1 MKPLIRLNGIKKTV
15 GSEQILKGI
24 DLEVYEG
31 EFVSI
36 IGASGSGKSSLL
48 YILGLLDK
56 PTEGDVFFE
65 DEKIDYSKDK
75 RLSYLRN
82 SKLGFVFQF
91 HYLVQELSLLDNVIL
106 PAIKKGVPIKEA
118 RERAM
123 VLLER
128 LGLKGKENRKP
139 YEISG
144 GEMQRTAIARALIN
158 QPKVLLADEPT
169 GNLDSTN
176 TQRVMDIFKE
186 INKSQTT
193 IVMVTHEIDLARQ
206 TKRIVELRDGSV
218 IKQEYLQPFSPG
230 PET

>member
-1 MKPLIRLNGIKKTV
+1 MKPLIKLSGIKKTV

-24 DLEVYEG
+24 DLEIYEG

-56 PTEGDVFFE
+56 PTEGEVFFE

-218 IKQEYLQPFSPG
+218 IREEYLQPFSPG

>member
-1 MKPLIRLNGIKKTV
+1 MKPLIKLSGIKKTV

-56 PTEGDVFFE
+56 PTEGEVFFE

-82 SKLGFVFQF
+82 SKIGFVFQF

-106 PAIKKGVPIKEA
+106 PAIKRGVPIKEA

-218 IKQEYLQPFSPG
+218 IKQEYLQQFSPG
-230 PET
+230 PAT

>member
-1 MKPLIRLNGIKKTV
+1 MKPLIRLSGIIKTV

-24 DLEVYEG
+24 DLEIYEG

-56 PTEGDVFFE
+56 PTEGEVFFE
-65 DEKIDYSKDK
+65 GEKIDYSNDK

-82 SKLGFVFQF
+82 SKIGFVFQF

-106 PAIKKGVPIKEA
+106 PAIKKGMPINEA

-206 TKRIVELRDGSV
+206 TKRIVELKDGSV
-218 IKQEYLQPFSPG
+218 IRQEYLQPFSPG

>member
-1 MKPLIRLNGIKKTV
+1 MKPLIRLSGIKKTV

-24 DLEVYEG
+24 DLEIYEG

-56 PTEGDVFFE
+56 PTEGEVFFE

-123 VLLER
+123 ALLER

-218 IKQEYLQPFSPG
+218 IRQEYLQQFSPG
-230 PET
+230 PGT

>member
-1 MKPLIRLNGIKKTV
+1 MKPLIRLSGIKKTV

-24 DLEVYEG
+24 DLEIYEG

-48 YILGLLDK
+48 YIMGLLDK
-56 PTEGDVFFE
+56 PTEGEVFFE
-65 DEKIDYSKDK
+65 GEKIDYSNDK

-82 SKLGFVFQF
+82 SKIGFVFQF

-106 PAIKKGVPIKEA
+106 PAIKKGMPINEA

-218 IKQEYLQPFSPG
+218 IRQEYLQPFSPG
-230 PET
+230 PGT

>member
-56 PTEGDVFFE
+56 PTEGEVFFE

-176 TQRVMDIFKE
+176 TQRVMDIFKRST
-186 INKSQTT
+186 K
-193 IVMVTHEIDLARQ
+193 VRQ
-206 TKRIVELRDGSV
+206 PL
-218 IKQEYLQPFSPG
+218 
-230 PET
+230 

>member
-1 MKPLIRLNGIKKTV
+1 MKPLIKLSEIKKTV

-24 DLEVYEG
+24 DLEIYEG

-36 IGASGSGKSSLL
+36 VGASGSGKSSLL

-56 PTEGDVFFE
+56 PTEGEVFFE
-65 DEKIDYSKDK
+65 GEKIDYSNDK

-123 VLLER
+123 ALLER

-218 IKQEYLQPFSPG
+218 IRQEYLQQFSPG
-230 PET
+230 PGT

>member
-1 MKPLIRLNGIKKTV
+1 MKPLIKLSGIKKTV

-56 PTEGDVFFE
+56 PTEGEVFFE
-65 DEKIDYSKDK
+65 GEKIDYSNDK

-176 TQRVMDIFKE
+176 TQRVMDIFKD
-186 INKSQTT
+186 INKNQTT

-218 IKQEYLQPFSPG
+218 IKQEYLQQFSPG

>member
-1 MKPLIRLNGIKKTV
+1 MKPLIKLSGIKKTV

-56 PTEGDVFFE
+56 PTEGEVFFE

-218 IKQEYLQPFSPG
+218 IKQEYLQQFSPG
-230 PET
+230 PGT

>member
-1 MKPLIRLNGIKKTV
+1 MKPLIRLSGIKKTV

-24 DLEVYEG
+24 DLEIYEG

-48 YILGLLDK
+48 YIMGLLDK
-56 PTEGDVFFE
+56 PTEGEVFFE
-65 DEKIDYSKDK
+65 GEKIDYSNDK

-106 PAIKKGVPIKEA
+106 PAIKKGMPIKEA

-218 IKQEYLQPFSPG
+218 IRQEYLQPFSPG
-230 PET
+230 PGT

>member
-1 MKPLIRLNGIKKTV
+1 MKPLIRLSGIKKTV

-24 DLEVYEG
+24 DLEIYEG
-31 EFVSI
+31 EFVAI

-48 YILGLLDK
+48 YIMGLLDK
-56 PTEGDVFFE
+56 PTEGEVFFE

-176 TQRVMDIFKE
+176 TQKVMDIFKE

-230 PET
+230 PGT

>member
-1 MKPLIRLNGIKKTV
+1 MKPLIRLTEIKKTV

-24 DLEVYEG
+24 DLEIYEG

-56 PTEGDVFFE
+56 PTEGEVFFE
-65 DEKIDYSKDK
+65 NEKIDYSNDK

-82 SKLGFVFQF
+82 SKIGFVFQF

-176 TQRVMDIFKE
+176 TQKVMDIFKE

-193 IVMVTHEIDLARQ
+193 IVMVTHEIDLAKQ
-206 TKRIVELRDGSV
+206 TKRIVELRDGTV
-218 IKQEYLQPFSPG
+218 IRQEYLQPFLPG

>member
-1 MKPLIRLNGIKKTV
+1 MKPLIRLSGIKKTV

-24 DLEVYEG
+24 DLEIYEG

-56 PTEGDVFFE
+56 PTEGEVFFE

-123 VLLER
+123 ALLER

-206 TKRIVELRDGSV
+206 TKRIVELKDGSV
-218 IKQEYLQPFSPG
+218 IREEYLQQFSPG
-230 PET
+230 PGT

>member
-1 MKPLIRLNGIKKTV
+1 MKPLIRLSGIKKTV

-56 PTEGDVFFE
+56 PTEGEVFFE
-65 DEKIDYSKDK
+65 GEKIDYSNDK

-144 GEMQRTAIARALIN
+144 GEMQRTAIARSLIN

-193 IVMVTHEIDLARQ
+193 IVMVTHEIDLAKQ

-218 IKQEYLQPFSPG
+218 IRQEYLQQFSPG

>member
-1 MKPLIRLNGIKKTV
+1 MKPLIRLSGIKKTV

-24 DLEVYEG
+24 DLEIYEG

-56 PTEGDVFFE
+56 PTEGEVFFE

-176 TQRVMDIFKE
+176 TQKVMDIFKE

-218 IKQEYLQPFSPG
+218 IREEYLQPFSPG

>member
-1 MKPLIRLNGIKKTV
+1 MKPLIRLSGIKKTV

-24 DLEVYEG
+24 DLEIYEG

-48 YILGLLDK
+48 YIMGLLDK
-56 PTEGDVFFE
+56 PTEGEVFFE
-65 DEKIDYSKDK
+65 GEKIDYSNDK

-82 SKLGFVFQF
+82 SKIGFVFQF

-176 TQRVMDIFKE
+176 TQKVMDIFKE

-218 IKQEYLQPFSPG
+218 IRQEYLQPFSPG

>member
-1 MKPLIRLNGIKKTV
+1 MKPLIKLSGIKKTV

-56 PTEGDVFFE
+56 PTEGEVFFE

-118 RERAM
+118 KERAM

-218 IKQEYLQPFSPG
+218 IRQEYLQQFSPG
-230 PET
+230 PGT

>member
-1 MKPLIRLNGIKKTV
+1 MKPLIRLSGIKKTV

-24 DLEVYEG
+24 DLEIYEG

-48 YILGLLDK
+48 YIMGLLDK
-56 PTEGDVFFE
+56 PTEGEVFFE
-65 DEKIDYSKDK
+65 GEKIDYSNDK

-169 GNLDSTN
+169 GNLDSIN
-176 TQRVMDIFKE
+176 TQKVMDIFKE

-218 IKQEYLQPFSPG
+218 IRQEYLQPFSPG
-230 PET
+230 PGT

>member
-91 HYLVQELSLLDNVIL
+91 HYLVQELSVLDNVIL

-123 VLLER
+123 ALLER

-176 TQRVMDIFKE
+176 TQRVMDIFKD

-193 IVMVTHEIDLARQ
+193 IVMVTHEIDLAKQ
-206 TKRIVELRDGSV
+206 TKRIVELRDGTV
-218 IKQEYLQPFSPG
+218 IRQEYLQPFLPG

>member
-1 MKPLIRLNGIKKTV
+1 MKPLIRLSGIKKTV

-56 PTEGDVFFE
+56 PTEGEVFFE

-82 SKLGFVFQF
+82 SKIGFVFQF

-106 PAIKKGVPIKEA
+106 PAIKRGVPIKEA

>member
-1 MKPLIRLNGIKKTV
+1 MKPLIRLSGIKKTV

-56 PTEGDVFFE
+56 PTEGEVFFE

-106 PAIKKGVPIKEA
+106 PAIKKGVPIKDA

-176 TQRVMDIFKE
+176 TQRVMDIFKD

-218 IKQEYLQPFSPG
+218 IKQEYLQQFSPG
-230 PET
+230 PGT

>member
-1 MKPLIRLNGIKKTV
+1 MKPLIRLSGIKKTV

-24 DLEVYEG
+24 DLEIYEG

-56 PTEGDVFFE
+56 PTEGEVFFE

-123 VLLER
+123 VLLEK

-218 IKQEYLQPFSPG
+218 IRQEYLQPFSPG

>member
-1 MKPLIRLNGIKKTV
+1 MKPLIKLIGIKKTV

-24 DLEVYEG
+24 DLEIYEG

-56 PTEGDVFFE
+56 PTEGEVFFE

-206 TKRIVELRDGSV
+206 TRRIVELRDGSV
-218 IKQEYLQPFSPG
+218 IRQEYLQQFSPG
-230 PET
+230 PGT

>member
-1 MKPLIRLNGIKKTV
+1 MKPLIRLSGIKKTV

-24 DLEVYEG
+24 DLEIYEG

-56 PTEGDVFFE
+56 PTEGEVFFE
-65 DEKIDYSKDK
+65 GEKIDYSKDK

-218 IKQEYLQPFSPG
+218 IRQEYLQPFSPG

>member
-1 MKPLIRLNGIKKTV
+1 MKPLIRLSGIKKTV

-24 DLEVYEG
+24 DLEIYEG

-56 PTEGDVFFE
+56 PTEGEVFFE
-65 DEKIDYSKDK
+65 GEKIDYSNDK

-82 SKLGFVFQF
+82 SKIGFVFQF

-176 TQRVMDIFKE
+176 TQKVMDIFKE

-218 IKQEYLQPFSPG
+218 IREEYLQPFSPD

>member
-1 MKPLIRLNGIKKTV
+1 MKPLIRLSGIKKIV

-24 DLEVYEG
+24 DLEIYEG

-56 PTEGDVFFE
+56 PTEGEVFFE

-123 VLLER
+123 VLLEK

-218 IKQEYLQPFSPG
+218 IRQEYLQPFSPG

>member
-1 MKPLIRLNGIKKTV
+1 MKPLIRLSGIKKTV

-24 DLEVYEG
+24 DLEIYEG

-56 PTEGDVFFE
+56 PTEGEVFFE

-82 SKLGFVFQF
+82 SKIGFVFQF

-169 GNLDSTN
+169 GNLDSIN
-176 TQRVMDIFKE
+176 TQRVMDIFKD

-230 PET
+230 PGT

>member
-1 MKPLIRLNGIKKTV
+1 MKPLIRLSGIKKTV

-24 DLEVYEG
+24 DLEIYEG

-56 PTEGDVFFE
+56 PTEGEVFFE
-65 DEKIDYSKDK
+65 DEKIDYSNDK

-82 SKLGFVFQF
+82 SKIGFVFQF

-106 PAIKKGVPIKEA
+106 PAIKKG
-118 RERAM
+118 
-123 VLLER
+123 
-128 LGLKGKENRKP
+128 KP

-144 GEMQRTAIARALIN
+144 GEMQRTAIARALMN

-176 TQRVMDIFKE
+176 TQKVMDVFKE

-206 TKRIVELRDGSV
+206 TRRIVELKDGSV
-218 IKQEYLQPFSPG
+218 IRQEYLPIDTQKF
-230 PET
+230 

>member
-1 MKPLIRLNGIKKTV
+1 MKPLIRLSGIKKTV

-24 DLEVYEG
+24 DLEIYEG

-48 YILGLLDK
+48 YIMGLLDK
-56 PTEGDVFFE
+56 PTEGEVFFE
-65 DEKIDYSKDK
+65 GEKIDYSNDK

-82 SKLGFVFQF
+82 SKIGFVFQF

-176 TQRVMDIFKE
+176 TQKVMDIFKE

-218 IKQEYLQPFSPG
+218 IREEYLQPFSPG
-230 PET
+230 PGT

>member
-1 MKPLIRLNGIKKTV
+1 MKPLIRLSGIKKTV

-56 PTEGDVFFE
+56 PTEGEVFFE
-65 DEKIDYSKDK
+65 GEKIDYSNDK

-144 GEMQRTAIARALIN
+144 GEMQRTAIARSLIN

-176 TQRVMDIFKE
+176 TQRVIDIFKE

-193 IVMVTHEIDLARQ
+193 IVMVTHEIDLAKQ

-218 IKQEYLQPFSPG
+218 IRQEYLQQFSPG

>member
-1 MKPLIRLNGIKKTV
+1 MKPLIKLIGIKKTV

-24 DLEVYEG
+24 DLEIYEG

-56 PTEGDVFFE
+56 PTEGEVLFE

-118 RERAM
+118 KERAM

-218 IKQEYLQPFSPG
+218 IKQEYLQQFSPG
-230 PET
+230 PGT

>member
-1 MKPLIRLNGIKKTV
+1 MKPLIRLSGIKKTV

-24 DLEVYEG
+24 DLEIYEG

-48 YILGLLDK
+48 YIMGLLDK
-56 PTEGDVFFE
+56 PTEGEVFFE
-65 DEKIDYSKDK
+65 GEKIEYSNGK

-82 SKLGFVFQF
+82 SKIGFVFQF

-176 TQRVMDIFKE
+176 TQKVMDIFKE

-193 IVMVTHEIDLARQ
+193 IVMVTHEIDLAKQ

-218 IKQEYLQPFSPG
+218 IRQEYLQQFSPG
-230 PET
+230 PGT

>member
-1 MKPLIRLNGIKKTV
+1 MKPLIRLSGIKKTV

-24 DLEVYEG
+24 NLEIYEG

-56 PTEGDVFFE
+56 PTEGEVFFE
-65 DEKIDYSKDK
+65 GEKIDYSNDK

-82 SKLGFVFQF
+82 SKIGFVFQF

-218 IKQEYLQPFSPG
+218 IREEYLQPFSPG
-230 PET
+230 PGT

>member
-1 MKPLIRLNGIKKTV
+1 
-15 GSEQILKGI
+15 
-24 DLEVYEG
+24 LEVYEG

-56 PTEGDVFFE
+56 PTEGEVFFE
-65 DEKIDYSKDK
+65 GEKIDYSKDK

-82 SKLGFVFQF
+82 SKIGFVFQF

-106 PAIKKGVPIKEA
+106 PAIKKGVPVKEA

-123 VLLER
+123 VLLEK

-230 PET
+230 PGT

>member
-1 MKPLIRLNGIKKTV
+1 MKPLIKLSGIKKTV

-56 PTEGDVFFE
+56 PTEGEVFFE

-82 SKLGFVFQF
+82 SKIGFVFQF

-106 PAIKKGVPIKEA
+106 PAIKRGVPIKEA

-218 IKQEYLQPFSPG
+218 IRQEYLQQFSPG